1 MGNTNIVDQLKN
13 NAVFQL
19 SLSSKEL
26 FHSNFLYW
34 LSMLPQEEFKSLIVK
49 LAGKDI
55 DWPSDYIVL
64 REEKNYDLCIRKVEK
79 DDNGDTKETEYVF
92 ALENKVKSI
101 ITKKQ
106 LDGYH
111 DEIEKSNNKY
121 NKKNPRE
128 CAYCLLTLAT
138 EIPEKDDI
146 KKSGWNIVS
155 YADYAKFLT
164 ETFLQNGALA
174 DVQKMLVEQYRDY
187 ITIISDAS
195 FFNLPNIKK
204 STWSSMSQDSELE
217 NIRIDDLRQKMAFNL
232 VGLGIID
239 ELRQRDITIE
249 INLADK
255 EIWKKESGIFLNFG
269 FANKRGMLYLSF
281 LVDKN
286 TMIRFEIQ
294 GDDYKRGIIFKEKA
308 SGKTKA
314 EKKKEK
320 NHEWLN
326 KEYWKMLPDTI
337 KNLFR
342 TPDEDNLTKPYPAF
356 VKDEWLQKKV
366 LFGTYDSVN
375 LMKYQS
381 KKINSD
387 SKIADVITGI
397 VDELKDTVKKDNIS
411 NDKGTIKGN

>member
-1 MGNTNIVDQLKN
+1 MVNKNIVEQLKN

-34 LSMLPQEEFKSLIVK
+34 LSMLPQDKFKSLIVK
-49 LAGKDI
+49 LAGKNI
-55 DWPSDYIVL
+55 VWPSDYIVL

-79 DDNGDTKETEYVF
+79 DDNGDTKETDYVF

-111 DEIEKSNNKY
+111 DEIEKANQKY
-121 NKKNPRE
+121 KRKNV

-138 EIPEKDDI
+138 NFPEKDDI
-146 KKSGWNIVS
+146 KQSGWNIVS
-155 YADYAKFLT
+155 YSDYAEFLT
-164 ETFLQNGALA
+164 ETYLPNDALS
-174 DVQKMLVEQYRDY
+174 DVQKMLVKQYCDY
-187 ITIISDAS
+187 ITIISDAN
-195 FFNLPNIKK
+195 FFNLPNIEN

-239 ELRQRDITIE
+239 ELRDLTIE

-255 EIWKKESGIFLNFG
+255 DIWKKKRGIFLNFG

-281 LVDKN
+281 LEDEN

-294 GDDYKRGIIFKEKA
+294 GDDYKRGIIFRGNA
-308 SGKTKA
+308 SGKTRA
-314 EKKKEK
+314 EKKNE
-320 NHEWLN
+320 NLEWLN
-326 KEYWKMLPDTI
+326 KEYWTKLRDSI

-342 TPDEDNLTKPYPAF
+342 TQANPAKRYPAF
-356 VKDEWLQKKV
+356 VKDEWIQKKV

-387 SKIADVITGI
+387 AKIADVITGI
-397 VDELKDTVKKDNIS
+397 VKELMDTVNNDN
-411 NDKGTIKGN
+411 N

>member
-1 MGNTNIVDQLKN
+1 MENKNYVEELKN

-34 LSMLPQEEFKSLIVK
+34 LSMLPQKEFKSLIVK
-49 LAGKDI
+49 LAGKNI
-55 DWPSDYIVL
+55 VWPSDYIVL

-79 DDNGDTKETEYVF
+79 DDNGDTKETDYVF

-111 DEIEKSNNKY
+111 DEIEKANQKY
-121 NKKNPRE
+121 NRKNV

-138 EIPEKDDI
+138 EFPEKNDI
-146 KKSGWNIVS
+146 KQSGWNIVS
-155 YADYAKFLT
+155 YSDYVGFLK
-164 ETFLQNGALA
+164 ELYLPNSALS
-174 DVQKMLVEQYRDY
+174 DVQKMLVEQYCSY

-195 FFNLPNIKK
+195 FFNLPNIEN
-204 STWSSMSQDSELE
+204 STWSSMSQNGALEEL
-217 NIRIDDLRQKMAFNL
+217 RIDDLRQKMAFNL

-239 ELRQRDITIE
+239 KLSKRKITIE
-249 INLADK
+249 INLVDK
-255 EIWKKESGIFLNFG
+255 EIWKKKSGIFLNFG

-281 LVDKN
+281 LEDEN

-294 GDDYKRGIIFKEKA
+294 GDDYKRGIIFRGKA
-308 SGKTKA
+308 TGKTRA
-314 EKKKEK
+314 EKKEKKSDWLKEK
-320 NHEWLN
+320 FWTD
-326 KEYWKMLPDTI
+326 LPESI

-342 TPDEDNLTKPYPAF
+342 TANEGNPTKSYPKF
-356 VKDEWLQKKV
+356 VEDEWLQKKV

-381 KKINSD
+381 KKIKSD
-387 SKIADVITGI
+387 AKIADVITGI
-397 VDELKDTVKKDNIS
+397 VEELKGTVNI
-411 NDKGTIKGN
+411 